1 MNYPTIV
8 TMFYDIRKLENI
20 DPNANRQKNKYF
32 DLSKQFILKLPY
44 PLVIFTDADTDTIT
58 DSTTDSTVSN
68 EFVDMIHSERG
79 KYMDRTQIIKLDLK
93 DTYFYKYLDQI
104 GELQNKF
111 NIYNGDLN
119 HETPLYIILNNNK
132 FFFMETA
139 IEKNPFNSSHF
150 IWCDF
155 GINHVALN
163 YEKIHEWILFVPD
176 KIKQL
181 CINPYLENGSDKEI
195 FHNIYHHMAGGLFSG
210 SSENLLTYATLFK
223 NKVDQIYN
231 EEWYQ
236 IDEAIMT
243 IVQRENPDLFDLF
256 YGDYIGIIS
265 NYLEPYNSI
274 NLILQGVDKA
284 LNHNNNKLAYTMLN
298 YCHNY
303 FNNNENASEFYKYIY
318 QRIITDYYNNDAKL
332 KLEVIYLI
340 NKKILNNDENLIHL
354 LNNNKHNL
362 DFYSNKNLILFK

>member
-1 MNYPTIV
+1 MINYPTIV

-20 DPNANRQKNKYF
+20 DVNANRQKNKYF

-44 PLVIFTDADTDTIT
+44 PLIIFTDIDDN
-58 DSTTDSTVSN
+58 DSEDSNKNDETL
-68 EFVDMIHSERG
+68 VDIINFERE
-79 KYMDRTQIIKLDLK
+79 KYMDRTQIIKIDIK
-93 DTYFYKYLDQI
+93 ETYFYKYLNQI
-104 GELQNKF
+104 EELQSKF
-111 NIYNGDLN
+111 RIYNGDLN

-139 IEKNPFNSSHF
+139 ISKNPFNSSHF

-155 GINHVALN
+155 GINHVAHN
-163 YEKIHEWILFVPD
+163 PEKINKWILHVPD

-181 CINPYLENGSDKEI
+181 CINPYIENVKDKDI
-195 FHNIYHHMAGGLFSG
+195 FCNIYHHMAGGLFSG
-210 SSENLLTYATLFK
+210 SNENLLKYIDLFK

-284 LNHNNNKLAYTMLN
+284 LNHNNKKLAYTILN

-303 FNNNENASEFYKYIY
+303 FNNNENASEIYKYIN
-318 QRIITDYYNNDAKL
+318 QRIITDYYKNDAKL
-332 KLEVIYLI
+332 KVEVIYLI
-340 NKKILNNDENLIHL
+340 NKKILNEDTRIIDL
-354 LNNNKHNL
+354 LKNNEHNL
-362 DFYSNKNLILFK
+362 SFYSNKNLILFK

>member
-1 MNYPTIV
+1 MINYPTIV

-20 DPNANRQKNKYF
+20 DVNANRQKNKYF

-44 PLVIFTDADTDTIT
+44 PLIIFTDVGHGDGYGDEGESLI
-58 DSTTDSTVSN
+58 DIINSVRD
-68 EFVDMIHSERG
+68 
-79 KYMDRTQIIKLDLK
+79 KYMDRTQIIKIDLK
-93 DTYFYKYLDQI
+93 NTYFYKYLNQI
-104 GELQNKF
+104 EYLQTKF
-111 NIYNGDLN
+111 RIYNGDLN

-139 IEKNPFNSSHF
+139 ISKNPFNSSHF

-155 GINHVALN
+155 GINHVA
-163 YEKIHEWILFVPD
+163 ETPETIHEWILYVPD

-181 CINPYLENGSDKEI
+181 CINPYIENVKDKDI
-195 FHNIYHHMAGGLFSG
+195 FCNIYHHTAGGLFSG
-210 SSENLLTYATLFK
+210 SSENLSKYIDLFK

-265 NYLEPYNSI
+265 NYLKPYNSI

-284 LNHNNNKLAYTMLN
+284 LKHNNNKLAYTMLN
-298 YCHNY
+298 YCHSY
-303 FNNNENASEFYKYIY
+303 FNDNNNASQLYKYVN
-318 QRIITDYYNNDAKL
+318 QRIITDYYNNAAKL

-340 NKKILNNDENLIHL
+340 NKKILNNDENIIHL

-362 DFYSNKNLILFK
+362 DFYSNKNLILLK

>member
-20 DPNANRQKNKYF
+20 DVNANRQKDKYF

-44 PLVIFTDADTDTIT
+44 PLIIFTDCD
-58 DSTTDSTVSN
+58 N
-68 EFVDMIHSERG
+68 EFVDMIHNERE
-79 KYMDRTQIIKLDLK
+79 KYMDKTQIIHLELK
-93 DTYFYKYLDQI
+93 DTYFYKYLQQI
-104 GELQNKF
+104 EELQQKYT
-111 NIYNGDLN
+111 IYNGDLN

-139 IEKNPFNSSHF
+139 ISTNPFNSSHF

-163 YEKIHEWILFVPD
+163 CEKIHEWILFVPD

-181 CINPYLENGSDKEI
+181 CINPYLENEIDKEMFRNI
-195 FHNIYHHMAGGLFSG
+195 FHHMAGGLFSG
-210 SSENLLTYATLFK
+210 SIENLLKYITLFK
-223 NKVDQIYN
+223 NKVEQIYN

-256 YGDYIGIIS
+256 YGDYKGIIS
-265 NYLEPYNSI
+265 NYLIPYNDMY
-274 NLILQGVDKA
+274 LILHAVDKA
-284 LNHNNNKLAYTMLN
+284 LLHNNHKLAYTILN

-303 FNNNENASEFYKYIY
+303 FIKNENSTDIYKYIT
-318 QRIITDYYNNDAKL
+318 RRFITDYYNNDGKL
-332 KLEVIYLI
+332 NLEVIMFI
-340 NKKILNNDENLIHL
+340 NKKIVDKDQYLIDL
-354 LNNNKHNL
+354 IKSNQHNL
-362 DFYSNKNLILFK
+362 DFYLNKHLVLT